1 MKIGCLHLEGNFI
14 KMYLSLSVSQVMYE
28 LSRSLHDD
36 QKAAHLMNHL
46 VQVTCCFQ
54 WNIRLPGIQCYF
66 TKYSA
71 PTTGVT
77 DFSNRIV
84 RWATTNCANLS
95 TSKVVI
101 VFHKLLS
108 NISLNHEC
116 YKRTGPF
123 CAPDS
128 APFCN
133 RPSIHYQRVIE
144 WIFFYICW
152 PRRTANWIKIYFA

>member
-108 NISLNHEC
+108 NISLNHLWHRVLQKNWPILC
-116 YKRTGPF
+116 PRQCIVLQQTLYSLSK
-123 CAPDS
+123 S
-128 APFCN
+128 APMD
-133 RPSIHYQRVIE
+133 
-144 WIFFYICW
+144 IFWW
-152 PRRTANWIKIYFA
+152 PWWNVNM